1 MKICTF
7 LSYPII
13 LARTIPPNAEFF
25 SWLLQSM
32 IEYQEHLEA
41 EHKGQHAFF
50 GRKVSL
56 VLEEAQVPFMRWFE
70 GMISVA
76 IHMP

>member
-1 MKICTF
+1 
-7 LSYPII
+7 
-13 LARTIPPNAEFF
+13 
-25 SWLLQSM
+25 M
-32 IEYQEHLEA
+32 IEYKEHLEA

-56 VLEEAQVPFMRWFE
+56 VLEEAQSVPFISWLE